1 MVSNTFFSRV
11 LSQRLKKSLSGFT
24 LVELIVVVVI
34 LALLGTIGLVSFS
47 GYSSGARDSTRV
59 EDLANMQK
67 SLAIYATTSV
77 NGKYPLPDSGVQ
89 ILNSGVLI
97 NTQGYA
103 GKTTLAN
110 IKFNGAGLDPLDSQ
124 YYTYSTN
131 KTQTGFALMAYLEN
145 ASSLTLVSY
154 LPSFQRASAATTDYS
169 TRFPAIQ
176 GNPIGILVAS
186 GTLQPLQSST
196 STGIELTTNTSV
208 YSAYIAPKVV
218 ITSLGNTIATAITT
232 A

>member
-1 MVSNTFFSRV
+1 MEFLMSPQYFFIHMSMVSNILLSRV
-11 LSQRLKKSLSGFT
+11 FSQRLKTSLQGFT

-154 LPSFQRASAATTDYS
+154 LPSFQRAYRLRSLHSSEGRHHVSRQHDSHGYHD
-169 TRFPAIQ
+169 RM
-176 GNPIGILVAS
+176 S
-186 GTLQPLQSST
+186 GHVEHGHLRHERSMHGHPRECRLL
-196 STGIELTTNTSV
+196 E
-208 YSAYIAPKVV
+208 
-218 ITSLGNTIATAITT
+218 
-232 A
+232 